1 MMAYDLVGS
10 VSWPVFIFV
19 TLVLFGWVAVMA
31 ATALAR
37 MWRPWWQ
44 NIVYGLVLGLANRVL
59 EMMLFDGPLLSLQG
73 YIVDTTYIVIVML
86 LVYRAALTRRM
97 LIQYPWLYERVGP
110 FEWRTKVT
118 GNGQ

>member
-10 VSWPVFIFV
+10 VSWPVFVFV
-19 TLVLFGWVAVMA
+19 TLVLFGWVAIMA

-44 NIVYGLVLGLANRVL
+44 NIAYGLILGLANRVL
-59 EMMLFDGPLLSLQG
+59 EMMLFNGPLLSLQG

-110 FEWRTKVT
+110 FEWRPKVT